1 MKELYNR
8 EEMIKRKEIELK
20 QLEMKLKKKELELY
34 GNKKNVNYTQQ
45 QHPQP
50 QQQQFHFNNP
60 VQNIDYT
67 KNRTIHDRVNDFLKE
82 EAILRKQKY

>member
-34 GNKKNVNYTQQ
+34 GNKKNVNYTL
-45 QHPQP
+45 

-82 EAILRKQKY
+82 ETILRKQKY